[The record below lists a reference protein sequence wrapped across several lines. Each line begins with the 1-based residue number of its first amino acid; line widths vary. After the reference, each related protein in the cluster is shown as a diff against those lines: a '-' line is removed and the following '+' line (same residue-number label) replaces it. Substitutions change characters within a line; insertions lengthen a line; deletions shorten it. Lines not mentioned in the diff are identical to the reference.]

1 MVPMMAPTPRSNK
14 FQEVDGTPCHGV
26 KMQSQ
31 NLFRRVNIETPGEKS
46 RTAFI
51 PRQRLVTPLISNAL
65 NHLISSVENNQRKSE
80 KPVSPNLEMLRM
92 TPGLQQK
99 QRLLQEKH
107 LKAKSLVDKIP
118 VGGGISLW
126 PEMDDMR
133 LTKREVLV
141 LIISSLLL
149 IFAVVTLFEYLH
161 GPLLLHLN
169 YYSGRVRTFHGYHP
183 ITCNSEVA
191 LNQSLIRWHKDFR
204 KLLENI
210 QRQFEAPFHCVHVT
224 FILYIMLYIVGITM
238 LLYYLVDNMIQKSR
252 LTPKRIKIWLTLL
265 VVTATWTFLMIKLL
279 VAAHHLERAIEG
291 TVYSLIE
298 ELDEINLQIRF
309 PADFYKTFAPALA
322 LHRRD
327 MFTDSLARGTLPP
340 TLTQASISLIPKKRQ
355 RPDRMWIIQTHFTA
369 QCGRE
374 NTRKSPGQETGELR
388 TRSGRRGPNRL
399 CQG

>member
-298 ELDEINLQIRF
+298 EL
-309 PADFYKTFAPALA
+309 ADLA
-322 LHRRD
+322 VTGHDLRCYHDIVTYWQFRC
-327 MFTDSLARGTLPP
+327 LPP
-340 TLTQASISLIPKKRQ
+340 TTHGILNIFGLIKVRDISFYFHYYSLPVITALCTPVIKLLLALKTIYS
-355 RPDRMWIIQTHFTA
+355 RPHVY
-369 QCGRE
+369 
-374 NTRKSPGQETGELR
+374 
-388 TRSGRRGPNRL
+388 
-399 CQG
+399 

>member
-1 MVPMMAPTPRSNK
+1 MMAPTPRSNK

-51 PRQRLVTPLISNAL
+51 PRQRLVTPLISNTL
-65 NHLISSVENNQRKSE
+65 NHLISNVENNQRKSE

-118 VGGGISLW
+118 VGGGVSLW

-141 LIISSLLL
+141 LIISSLVL

-183 ITCNSEVA
+183 ITSNSEVA

-204 KLLENI
+204 KLLGNV

-291 TVYSLIE
+291 TVYTLIE
-298 ELDEINLQIRF
+298 EL
-309 PADFYKTFAPALA
+309 ADLA
-322 LHRRD
+322 VTGHDLRCYHDIVTYWQFRC
-327 MFTDSLARGTLPP
+327 LPP
-340 TLTQASISLIPKKRQ
+340 TTHGILNIFGLIKVRDISFYFHYYSLPVITALCTPVIKLLLALKTIYS
-355 RPDRMWIIQTHFTA
+355 RPHVY
-369 QCGRE
+369 
-374 NTRKSPGQETGELR
+374 
-388 TRSGRRGPNRL
+388 
-399 CQG
+399 

>member
-1 MVPMMAPTPRSNK
+1 MMAPTPRSNK

-51 PRQRLVTPLISNAL
+51 PRQRLVTPLISNTL
-65 NHLISSVENNQRKSE
+65 NHLISNVENNQRKSE

-118 VGGGISLW
+118 VGG
-126 PEMDDMR
+126 
-133 LTKREVLV
+133 
-141 LIISSLLL
+141 
-149 IFAVVTLFEYLH
+149 
-161 GPLLLHLN
+161 PLLLHLN

-183 ITCNSEVA
+183 ITSNSEVA

-204 KLLENI
+204 KLLGNV

-291 TVYSLIE
+291 TVYTLIE
-298 ELDEINLQIRF
+298 EL
-309 PADFYKTFAPALA
+309 ADLA
-322 LHRRD
+322 VTGHDLRCYHDIVTYWQFRC
-327 MFTDSLARGTLPP
+327 LPP
-340 TLTQASISLIPKKRQ
+340 TTHGILNIFGLIKVRDISFYFHYYSLPVITALCTPVIKLLLALKTIYS
-355 RPDRMWIIQTHFTA
+355 RPHVY
-369 QCGRE
+369 
-374 NTRKSPGQETGELR
+374 
-388 TRSGRRGPNRL
+388 
-399 CQG
+399 

>member
-1 MVPMMAPTPRSNK
+1 MPAGIRYSPIEKQKKEGGFVFEDIDSCSGISDIFVCVLNDST
-14 FQEVDGTPCHGV
+14 
-26 KMQSQ
+26 
-31 NLFRRVNIETPGEKS
+31 LRRRKATHPEARK
-46 RTAFI
+46 A
-51 PRQRLVTPLISNAL
+51 RLAV
-65 NHLISSVENNQRKSE
+65 H
-80 KPVSPNLEMLRM
+80 
-92 TPGLQQK
+92 GLQQK

-298 ELDEINLQIRF
+298 EL
-309 PADFYKTFAPALA
+309 ADLA
-322 LHRRD
+322 VTGHDLRCYHDIVTYWQFRC
-327 MFTDSLARGTLPP
+327 LPP
-340 TLTQASISLIPKKRQ
+340 TTHGILNIFGLIKVRDISFYFHYYSLPVITALCTPVIKLLLALKTIYS
-355 RPDRMWIIQTHFTA
+355 RPHVY
-369 QCGRE
+369 
-374 NTRKSPGQETGELR
+374 
-388 TRSGRRGPNRL
+388 
-399 CQG
+399 